1 MRDHGW
7 RDLCFGD
14 DLDSEGLASHVSL
27 AGARE
32 AGVAEVAAPHLLP
45 QLVLGG
51 EVAVVAEAL
60 VELPLHLPGAAAGA
74 TSGPVLRDRDL
85 SRRPGHLRRGRRRAL
100 AEAARQGRLDVLGR
114 GRRRERAAEEPAR
127 RGRRGGRRRRD
138 AVGEPERAPRPGAA
152 RRRRPRRRRP
162 RPAPARRPCRRR
174 PPAPPPAS
182 RLVRAA
188 ARRRAPGPRAPG
200 FGRPARLGGALPAAA
215 PRQRLSSLGR
225 R

>member
-85 SRRPGHLRRGRRRAL
+85 GRRLGHLRRGL
-100 AEAARQGRLDVLGR
+100 MQHYKHSLVLK
-114 GRRRERAAEEPAR
+114 
-127 RGRRGGRRRRD
+127 
-138 AVGEPERAPRPGAA
+138 
-152 RRRRPRRRRP
+152 
-162 RPAPARRPCRRR
+162 
-174 PPAPPPAS
+174 
-182 RLVRAA
+182 
-188 ARRRAPGPRAPG
+188 
-200 FGRPARLGGALPAAA
+200 
-215 PRQRLSSLGR
+215 
-225 R
+225 